1 MKNILNRGK
10 QALYIFTILII
21 LLSSVVGIK
30 KYLEIL
36 FTMDN
41 GDEKQLGY
49 YELRIFVSES
59 MVLSLTFLLGAEI
72 IETIINPS
80 IRALAGVT
88 LAFALRLVITFVI
101 DRDINLLNEEKKDI
115 ETELVD

>member
-36 FTMDN
+36 GEEILLKKLFLK
-41 GDEKQLGY
+41 EV
-49 YELRIFVSES
+49 IFP
-59 MVLSLTFLLGAEI
+59 FGF
-72 IETIINPS
+72 
-80 IRALAGVT
+80 GG
-88 LAFALRLVITFVI
+88 
-101 DRDINLLNEEKKDI
+101 
-115 ETELVD
+115 ELVLLSIPTVLFPITLFL